1 MTKKKQTP
9 SPEVDQKQLIND
21 KVEALRENNYEDDH
35 VRKVTV
41 SGADGQ

>member
-1 MTKKKQTP
+1 LAKKKQTP
-9 SPEVDQKQLIND
+9 SPQVDQKQLIND

-35 VRKVTV
+35 VRKVTN